1 MTRWRVERA
10 RDSAA
15 ALHEWAIPDPPA
27 RAVWLFEPT
36 APALVL
42 GSAQPA
48 AHVDAAAAASAGVQ
62 VVRRRSGGGAV
73 LLVPAQALWVDVV
86 IPAGDVLWQ
95 ADVGAAFHWLGD
107 AWAAALR
114 AVDGPNAV
122 VHRGAMVRSPWSAMV
137 CFAGLGPGEVTVGG
151 RKVVGISQ
159 RRTRSAARFQCAA
172 YARWDAPLLHALLS
186 EPRPSLGEL
195 QDMAA
200 PAGDDLG
207 ALGDALVAALED
219 L

>member
-1 MTRWRVERA
+1 VSRSA
-10 RDSAA
+10 R
-15 ALHEWAIPDPPA
+15 
-27 RAVWLFEPT
+27 
-36 APALVL
+36 
-42 GSAQPA
+42 
-48 AHVDAAAAASAGVQ
+48 
-62 VVRRRSGGGAV
+62 
-73 LLVPAQALWVDVV
+73 
-86 IPAGDVLWQ
+86 
-95 ADVGAAFHWLGD
+95 WLGE
-107 AWAAALR
+107 AWVRALADLR
-114 AVDGPNAV
+114 PAVAGQVHTGPID
-122 VHRGAMVRSPWSAMV
+122 HGRWGRQV